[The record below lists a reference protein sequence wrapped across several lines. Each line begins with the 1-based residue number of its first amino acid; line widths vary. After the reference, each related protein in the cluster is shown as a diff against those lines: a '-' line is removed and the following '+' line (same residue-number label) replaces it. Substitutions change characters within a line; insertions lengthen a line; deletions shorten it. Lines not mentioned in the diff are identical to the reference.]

1 MMNKLTGNTATLV
14 LSNSH
19 SLTIKIGE
27 STDFV
32 YYQWNGGNENSI
44 HEAEIDYYED
54 IDNMTGYADDE
65 DGLMQ
70 AGFKTDAGQLYFL
83 AQFMRDRF

>member
-1 MMNKLTGNTATLV
+1 MNKLQGNTATLV
-14 LSNSH
+14 LSNSYA
-19 SLTIKIGE
+19 LTILVNNSG
-27 STDFV
+27 DGV
-32 YYQWNGGNENSI
+32 YYQYSDENSI

-83 AQFMRDRF
+83 AQFMRDDF